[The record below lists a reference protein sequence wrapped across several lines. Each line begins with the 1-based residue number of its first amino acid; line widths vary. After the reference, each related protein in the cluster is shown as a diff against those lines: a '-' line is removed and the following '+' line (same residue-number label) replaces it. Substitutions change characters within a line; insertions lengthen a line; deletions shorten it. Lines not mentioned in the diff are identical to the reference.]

1 MDSNKLGYLITI
13 NGLFSVMYELETKLL
28 NNKYSKTEYKKT
40 VFKKDKEILLSKV
53 PIFCQ
58 TLKK

>member
-28 NNKYSKTEYKKT
+28 NNKYSKTEYKKQYSRKI
-40 VFKKDKEILLSKV
+40 KK
-53 PIFCQ
+53 FCCQ
-58 TLKK
+58 KYPFFVKH